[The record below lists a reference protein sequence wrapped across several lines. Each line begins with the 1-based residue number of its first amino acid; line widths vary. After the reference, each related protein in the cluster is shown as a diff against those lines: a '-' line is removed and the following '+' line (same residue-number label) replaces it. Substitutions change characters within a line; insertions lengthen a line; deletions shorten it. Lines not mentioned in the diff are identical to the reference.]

1 MKKGDLNVRARS
13 SVVIIENDQVLLIER
28 NWGGVIYYVFPGGGI
43 EEGED
48 RESAAK
54 REALEELGVEVYVNE
69 CIAEVTYKGS
79 SQYFYLSEIIS
90 GKIGTG
96 QGEEYTDETRGRG
109 TYKPMWVD
117 LKKLSSIDVRPME
130 VATKIQSLFT

>member
-1 MKKGDLNVRARS
+1 MRARS
-13 SVVIIENDQVLLIER
+13 SVVIIEKDQVLLIER
-28 NWGGVIYYVFPGGGI
+28 NWVETIYYVFPGGGI

-54 REALEELGVEVYVNE
+54 REALEELGVDVFVNE
-69 CIAEVTYKGS
+69 CIAEVNYKGS
-79 SQYFYLSEIIS
+79 RQYFYLSEIIS

-96 QGEEYTDETRGRG
+96 QGEEYTDETRERG
-109 TYKPMWVD
+109 TYKPLWVD
-117 LKKLSSIDVRPME
+117 LKELSSIDIRPIE

>member
-1 MKKGDLNVRARS
+1 MRARS
-13 SVVIIENDQVLLIER
+13 SVVIIENDKVLLIER
-28 NWGGVIYYVFPGGGI
+28 NWDGAIYYVFPGGGI
-43 EEGED
+43 EEGEE

-79 SQYFYLSEIIS
+79 RQYFYLAEIIS
-90 GKIGTG
+90 GKLGTG

-109 TYKPMWVD
+109 TYKPMWVY
-117 LKKLSSIDVRPME
+117 LKELSSIDVRPME
-130 VATKIQSLFT
+130 VAAKIQSLFT